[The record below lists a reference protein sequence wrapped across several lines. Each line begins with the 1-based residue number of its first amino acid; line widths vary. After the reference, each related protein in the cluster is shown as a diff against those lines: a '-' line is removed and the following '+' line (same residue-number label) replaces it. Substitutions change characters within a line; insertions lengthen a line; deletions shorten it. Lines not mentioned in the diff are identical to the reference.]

1 MSKLSIITTFSALI
15 TICCLVLSLK
25 WGFFPEKS
33 YVLLPIAMH
42 SEADLFIE
50 KLENME
56 EKKIFGY
63 EVYFGKY
70 NNIDMIVGVS
80 GIGSINMSG
89 LMHIILSKYNIK
101 FILNYGVVGGYG
113 EIHKGDLIVIT
124 HNLNT
129 NSYRTKKAGK
139 GDGIKVENIEYLTFT
154 EDKNELVILET
165 NKELV
170 NKLKDITM
178 KDVNIFYGGI
188 GSGDMWN
195 REYDK
200 IEYVRTNYNI
210 SCEDMEATAVYQVSE
225 KYKVPHISIK
235 GISNNEH
242 LNETYDLSVMDTL
255 ISFVEKAIV
264 KLA

>member
-1 MSKLSIITTFSALI
+1 
-15 TICCLVLSLK
+15 
-25 WGFFPEKS
+25 
-33 YVLLPIAMH
+33 MH
-42 SEADLFIE
+42 SEADPFIE

-56 EKKIFGY
+56 EKEIFGF

-80 GIGSINMSG
+80 GVGSINMSG
-89 LMHIILSKYNIK
+89 LMHAILSKYKINLV
-101 FILNYGVVGGYG
+101 LNYGVAGGYG
-113 EIHKGDLIVIT
+113 EIKKGDLIVIT

-129 NSYRTKKAGK
+129 NSYRTQKAGK
-139 GDGIKVENIEYLTFT
+139 GEGIKVENIEYLTFT

-165 NKELV
+165 DKELV
-170 NKLKDITM
+170 NKLKNVTM

-200 IEYVRTNYNI
+200 IEYVRKNYNI
-210 SCEDMEATAVYQVSE
+210 SCEDVEAAAVYQISK

-235 GISNNEH
+235 GISNNEQ
-242 LNETYDLSVMDTL
+242 LNETYDLSVIDTL
-255 ISFVEKAIV
+255 ISFVENAIV

>member
-1 MSKLSIITTFSALI
+1 MSNFPIITTLSSLI
-15 TICCLVLSLK
+15 TVCFLVSSSK
-25 WGFFPEKS
+25 WAFFSEKS

-42 SEADLFIE
+42 SEADPFIE

-56 EKKIFGY
+56 EKEIFGF

-80 GIGSINMSG
+80 GVGSINMSG
-89 LMHIILSKYNIK
+89 LMHIILSKYKIK
-101 FILNYGVVGGYG
+101 LILNYGVVGGYG
-113 EIHKGDLIVIT
+113 EINKGDLIVIT

-129 NSYRTKKAGK
+129 NSYRTQKAGK
-139 GDGIKVENIEYLTFT
+139 GEGIKVENIEYLTFT
-154 EDKNELVILET
+154 EDKTELVILET
-165 NKELV
+165 DKELV
-170 NKLKDITM
+170 NKLKNITM

-210 SCEDMEATAVYQVSE
+210 SCEDMEAAAVYQVSE

-235 GISNNEH
+235 GISNNEQ

-255 ISFVEKAIV
+255 ISFVENAIV